1 MKPAATGAG
10 PRSPARNP
18 LSVKVA
24 LIGSVRQLSAACAN
38 SLDYF
43 PRLSRILL
51 RMRDVMKNRQV
62 IGLVI
67 PTAFRVED
75 RSWLQLVSV
84 SHREDA
90 KVAKRIVGE
99 ETGNGPTAFE

>member
-1 MKPAATGAG
+1 MKPAAIGAR

-38 SLDYF
+38 SLGYF
-43 PRLSRILL
+43 PRLRRVIL
-51 RMRDVMKNRQV
+51 RMRDLMKVASYRACESDR
-62 IGLVI
+62 L
-67 PTAFRVED
+67 RVED
-75 RSWLQLVSV
+75 RAWLQLVSV